1 MNFKKQIEKMETQR
15 RNRAIIRCRLRCG
28 LQTLWVQPWT
38 LIFPL
43 LLVAFTAL
51 VCYNLDKLP
60 LPGGNSDIPG
70 LLALWEIAVA
80 LLIVTFAVLLVT
92 GVLVLLGTPHKAK
105 LIDAGL
111 VHIALVDRYG
121 LGPAL
126 ISVQQVGRE
135 VKRLTFYS
143 KGIGKE
149 RWAQKQA
156 AIEDVLSYCLAGTDP
171 IEYGKNRNYI
181 VLTVSSVKGTRDEP
195 LYDDEF

>member
-1 MNFKKQIEKMETQR
+1 MNVKKQIEKLEAQQ
-15 RNRAIIRCRLRCG
+15 RNRAIMRYRLRCG
-28 LQTLWVQPWT
+28 LQTLWKQPWT

-43 LLVAFTAL
+43 LLVALSAL
-51 VCYNLDKLP
+51 VCCNLDRIP
-60 LPGGNSDIPG
+60 HPGGFGCVPG
-70 LLALWEIAVA
+70 MVTAWEITVV
-80 LLIVTFAVLLVT
+80 LLIFTLAILLVI
-92 GVLVLLGTPHKAK
+92 GLLVLLGTPPKAK

-126 ISVQQVGRE
+126 VSVQKVGRD
-135 VKRLTFYS
+135 VKTLTFYS
-143 KGIGKE
+143 KGIGKD
-149 RWAQKQA
+149 RWAQKQG
-156 AIEDVLSYCLAGTDP
+156 AIEDVLSYYFVGTDP

>member
-1 MNFKKQIEKMETQR
+1 MNVKKQIEKLEAQQ
-15 RNRAIIRCRLRCG
+15 RNRAIMRYRLRCG
-28 LQTLWVQPWT
+28 LQTLWKQPWT

-43 LLVAFTAL
+43 LLVALSAL
-51 VCYNLDKLP
+51 VCCNLDRIP
-60 LPGGNSDIPG
+60 HPGGFGCVPG
-70 LLALWEIAVA
+70 MVTAWEITVV
-80 LLIVTFAVLLVT
+80 LIIFTLAILLVI
-92 GVLVLLGTPHKAK
+92 GLLVLLGTPPKAK

-126 ISVQQVGRE
+126 VSVQKVGRD
-135 VKRLTFYS
+135 VKTLTFYS
-143 KGIGKE
+143 KGIGKD
-149 RWAQKQA
+149 RWAQKQG
-156 AIEDVLSYCLAGTDP
+156 AIEDVLSYYFVGTDP